1 MAVADQG
8 GVLGWPRK
16 LKTGG
21 EKEKK
26 KKKKEKKRKKKMSNV
41 TESAM
46 SLTVTSG

>member
-26 KKKKEKKRKKKMSNV
+26 KKEKKRKKKMSNV